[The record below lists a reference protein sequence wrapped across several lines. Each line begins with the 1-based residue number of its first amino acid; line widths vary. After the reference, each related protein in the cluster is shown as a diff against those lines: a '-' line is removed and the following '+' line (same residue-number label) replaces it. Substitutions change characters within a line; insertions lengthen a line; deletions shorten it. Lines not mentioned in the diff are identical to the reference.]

1 MESTFN
7 IEINLLDVIDTIENT
22 ISAWVMNIAPRMIN
36 WYEIEIVSEKRK
48 LGKYAKKKIRTLGF
62 IRFI

>member
-1 MESTFN
+1 MTSTFK
-7 IEINLLDVIDTIENT
+7 IEINLLDASDTIENT
-22 ISAWVMNIAPRMIN
+22 VNACIINIAPRMIN
-36 WYEIEIVSEKRK
+36 WYDIEIVSEKRK

>member
-7 IEINLLDVIDTIENT
+7 IEINLLDASDTAEKT
-22 ISAWVMNIAPRMIN
+22 INAWNMNIAPRIIN
-36 WYEIEIVSEKRK
+36 WYDIEIVSEKRK
-48 LGKYAKKKIRTLGF
+48 LGKYAKKKISTFGF

>member
-7 IEINLLDVIDTIENT
+7 IEINLLDVIDTVENT
-22 ISAWVMNIAPRMIN
+22 INACIMNIAPRMIN